1 MPNSLIPWFDASWMD
16 SFSWITPESW
26 FCAWVIVI
34 FSLVCIRKIFKKAWR
49 KWWYSII
56 PLYNVYKWFQVCGMS
71 GWWVISM
78 IIPPLFLIAL
88 FISYFKIAKR
98 FGKWILFGIWMLV
111 LNPIFLWILAF
122 GNSKYSK

>member
-1 MPNSLIPWFDASWMD
+1 
-16 SFSWITPESW
+16 
-26 FCAWVIVI
+26 
-34 FSLVCIRKIFKKAWR
+34 
-49 KWWYSII
+49 
-56 PLYNVYKWFQVCGMS
+56 
-71 GWWVISM
+71 M